1 MSQTIVSVIIPTY
14 KRNTTLERA
23 INSILNQTIGN
34 LEIIVVDD
42 NDEKSKYR
50 KFNEKLMSKYRSNNK
65 IIYLKHR
72 KNLNGAAARNTGI
85 FYSKSKYIAFLDD
98 DDEYLENKIE
108 LQIKLLEQ
116 LDNTWGAVYC
126 GYSEYGKN
134 KLLSTNLGLSYGN
147 LKNKLLLK
155 ESTISAGS
163 TLLIKRSI
171 LNELNGFDTAFSRHQ
186 DWELLIRFFRKY
198 KIAFVNRTLVKIYL
212 DDNRK
217 NRTDTENLILIKKLF
232 LKKYKKDI
240 EEMPISLQKEVYKRH
255 YLEITRSYIQNKNIN
270 RAVKYYKKSKIYS
283 KISLFD
289 YVKLILTL
297 IDSIIPIKYFLRIAM
312 MKISRTIYINML
324 FKVFN
329 R

>member
-14 KRNTTLERA
+14 KRNTKLERA
-23 INSILNQTIGN
+23 INSVLNQTIDN
-34 LEIIVVDD
+34 FEIIVVDD

-50 KFNEKLMSKYRSNNK
+50 KLNEKLMSKYQNNNK
-65 IIYLKHR
+65 IIYLKHK
-72 KNLNGAAARNTGI
+72 KNLNGAVARNTGI
-85 FYSKSKYIAFLDD
+85 FYSTSKYIAFLDD
-98 DDEYLENKIE
+98 DDEYLEKKIE

-126 GYSEYGKN
+126 GYSEYRKN
-134 KLLSTNLGLSYGN
+134 KLSSKNLGLSYGN

-155 ESTISAGS
+155 ESAICAGS

-171 LNELNGFDTAFSRHQ
+171 LNELNGFDIAFSRHQ

-198 KIAFVNRTLVKIYL
+198 KIAFVNSNLVKIYL

-217 NRTDTENLILIKKLF
+217 NRADTENLILIKKKF

-240 EEMPISLQKEVYKRH
+240 EEMPIGLQKEVYKRH
-255 YLEITRSYIQNKNIN
+255 YLEITRSYIKNKNIN
-270 RAVKYYKKSKIYS
+270 RAVKYYKKSKNYS

-297 IDSIIPIKYFLRIAM
+297 IDSIIPIKYFLRITM
-312 MKISRTIYINML
+312 MRFSRTIYINTL

>member
-23 INSILNQTIGN
+23 INSVLNQTIDKF
-34 LEIIVVDD
+34 EIIVVDD

-50 KFNEKLMSKYRSNNK
+50 KLNEKLMSKYQNNSK
-65 IIYLKHR
+65 VIYLKHK
-72 KNLNGAAARNTGI
+72 KNLNGAVARNTGI
-85 FYSKSKYIAFLDD
+85 FYSTSKYIAFLDD
-98 DDEYLENKIE
+98 DDEYLEKKIE
-108 LQIKLLEQ
+108 LQLNILEQ
-116 LDNTWGAVYC
+116 LDDTWGAVYC
-126 GYSEYGKN
+126 GYYEYRKN
-134 KLLSTNLGLSYGN
+134 KLTSKNLGLSFGN

-155 ESTISAGS
+155 ESTICAGS

-171 LNELNGFDTAFSRHQ
+171 LNELNGFDITFSRHQ

-198 KIAFVNRTLVKIYL
+198 KIAYVNHPLVKIYL
-212 DDNRK
+212 DDNKK
-217 NRTDTENLILIKKLF
+217 NRADTDSLILIKEKF

-255 YLEITRSYIQNKNIN
+255 YLEITRSYIMNKKIN
-270 RAVKYYKKSKIYS
+270 EAMKYYKKSRNYS
-283 KISLFD
+283 KNSLFD
-289 YVKLILTL
+289 SVKLILTL
-297 IDSIIPIKYFLRIAM
+297 IDSIIPIKYFLRITM
-312 MKISRTIYINML
+312 IRFSGTIYINTL